1 MKSVQNEF
9 EIWLFETGRAPR
21 TIESYASDVK
31 GFQRFLLEQLPE
43 EEQPLSRFS
52 FVSYKE
58 FLVKHAYKINTVNK
72 KINSLRVYNEFLRA
86 EGVLA
91 HDVVNLKR
99 DKIFIDEGSIQDV
112 TSLSETEVEKLLTF
126 VEDRQN
132 STLRN
137 QLIVNLLL
145 YTGLR
150 VSELI
155 NIRLEDIDFLTNHL
169 QVVGKGGKWREI
181 PLKSDVLVLLRSYIQ
196 KERSAS
202 VFHQSEYLLLSQR
215 AERLQRDAVRN
226 WLTKISGDL
235 GFKLHPHKFRHTFCK
250 MLTNRNVDLITVSKL
265 AGHSNLNMT
274 KKYINTTREEKLNA
288 INRL

>member
-1 MKSVQNEF
+1 MESVRNEF
-9 EIWLFETGRAPR
+9 EMWLFETGRAPR

-31 GFQRFLLEQLPE
+31 GFQQFLVEQLPE
-43 EEQPLSRFS
+43 EEQPLSRLS

-58 FLVKHAYKINTVNK
+58 FLVRNAYKINTINK
-72 KINSLRVYNEFLRA
+72 KINSIRVYNEFLRT
-86 EGVLA
+86 EGVLN

-99 DKIFIDEGSIQDV
+99 DKISIDEGSIQEV
-112 TSLSETEVEKLLTF
+112 ASLSEAEVEKLFAF

-132 STLRN
+132 CSLRN
-137 QLIVNLLL
+137 QLIVKLLF
-145 YTGLR
+145 YTGIR

-155 NIRLEDIDFLTNHL
+155 HLRLEDVDYLTNHL

-181 PLKSDVLVLLRSYIQ
+181 PLKLEVLVLLRSYVQ
-196 KERSAS
+196 EERSAS
-202 VFHQSEYLLLSQR
+202 IFHQSEYLLLSQR
-215 AERLQRDAVRN
+215 AERLHRDAVLN
-226 WLTKISGDL
+226 LLTKISLNL

-250 MLTNRNVDLITVSKL
+250 FLMNRNVDLITVSKL

-274 KKYINTTREEKLNA
+274 KKYINTSREEKLNA